1 MLKRDIFNFRQKS
14 NEPVWIER
22 YLWHI
27 KWFFVR
33 LQFMLSHLKIHTM
46 PVFLYPPGRPYCNVL
61 NCISLVIQW
70 CKRHFIK
77 WGVSN
82 QATMIQA

>member
-46 PVFLYPPGRPYCNVL
+46 PVF
-61 NCISLVIQW
+61 SLSS
-70 CKRHFIK
+70 
-77 WGVSN
+77 G
-82 QATMIQA
+82 